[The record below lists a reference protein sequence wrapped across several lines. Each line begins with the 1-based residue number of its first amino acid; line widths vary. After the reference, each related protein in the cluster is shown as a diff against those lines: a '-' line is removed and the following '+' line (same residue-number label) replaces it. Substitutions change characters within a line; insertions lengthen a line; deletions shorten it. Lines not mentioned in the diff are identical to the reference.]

1 MEVHS
6 VKCNVRFLWSELGI
20 KFALRRFSIANA
32 AMFSLTLSVWRC
44 WWFHAGFASWRTRDY
59 RANDNFYITAGT
71 AVLANGWQHSV
82 YRKRRHAVAYRGT
95 AGVAN
100 VVRRLVHSSG
110 AASCRRALSLAVR
123 LRTARRTPSTSQRVA
138 LSLARGIAG
147 RVRWTFSL
155 SYQTQFKV
163 WRLIIVHT

>member
-1 MEVHS
+1 MQVSRRGEP
-6 VKCNVRFLWSELGI
+6 EI
-20 KFALRRFSIANA
+20 TALMII
-32 AMFSLTLSVWRC
+32 
-44 WWFHAGFASWRTRDY
+44 
-59 RANDNFYITAGT
+59 FYITAGT

-123 LRTARRTPSTSQRVA
+123 LRSPTARRTPSTSQRVA